1 MWRGRPMWAEISLS
15 AIEKNIAALKAWHAN
30 GGEVMAVVKA
40 NAYGH
45 GAVQAARAAVA
56 GGATWLAVNLA
67 DEGVQLRRAG
77 IGCPILVLGY
87 VPPWEADKVV
97 FYNLTPTVNTQ
108 QQALALASACQRRG
122 TRIAVHVKVDS
133 GLSRYGLPPAEVVDF
148 VRGLSAIPQ
157 LRWEGLWT
165 HLATADE
172 ADKTYAER
180 QLDVYFHT
188 LRRLADAGLT
198 PRYRHVANSGAT
210 LDLPR
215 AHLDIVRPGIAVYGL
230 YPSAAVSR
238 SVILVPAMSLK
249 SRVAR
254 LCQLPPGTSVGYGR
268 TFIAARET
276 LAALV
281 PGGYADG
288 LRRTLANRGEV
299 LVRGRRARILG
310 AVSMDQIVVDVT
322 DIPGVALND
331 EVVILGRQ
339 GEDAITAEDL
349 AAWAGTINYEIVTGV
364 SARVPRLYLRDGEVV
379 AVETLVDSE

>member
-1 MWRGRPMWAEISLS
+1 MWRGRPTWAEISLS
-15 AIEKNIAALKAWHAN
+15 AIEKNVAALKTFHAN

-45 GAVQAARAAVA
+45 GAVQVARAALA
-56 GGATWLAVNLA
+56 GGATWLAVNVA

-97 FYNLTPTVNTQ
+97 FYHLTPTVNTR

-122 TRIAVHVKVDS
+122 TRSAVHVKVDT
-133 GLSRYGLPPAEVVDF
+133 GLSRYGLPPEEVADF
-148 VRGLSAIPQ
+148 VRSLTAIAQ

-172 ADKTYAER
+172 ADKAYAEQ
-180 QLDVYFHT
+180 QLDVYFQT
-188 LRRLADAGLT
+188 LRRLEGEGLS

-210 LDLPR
+210 LDMPK

-238 SVILVPAMSLK
+238 NVVLVPAMSLK

-254 LCQLPPGTSVGYGR
+254 LRRLPAGTSVGYGR
-268 TFIAARET
+268 TFVAARES
-276 LAALV
+276 LVALV
-281 PGGYADG
+281 PAGYADG
-288 LRRTLANRGEV
+288 LKRALANRGAV

-322 DIPGVALND
+322 DIPGVEHDD

-339 GEDAITAEDL
+339 GEEAVTAEDL

-364 SARVPRLYLRDGEVV
+364 SARVPRVFLRDGEVV